1 MKTMQKGFTLVELVV
16 VIVILGILAA
26 TALPRFVDL
35 GVDAHNSA
43 AQGVAGAIASGTA
56 INTGVCLA
64 RGIASGAPCTPLNV
78 ADVCTAALL
87 TPFVNGVALIAGAP
101 ATDQQFQITN
111 GGVAGDCLLA
121 TGNVAVNCTVTP
133 RGTGV
138 TPAIATVS
146 CAR

>member
-35 GVDAHNSA
+35 SVDARNSA

-64 RGIASGAPCTPLNV
+64 RGIGSGAPCVPLNV
-78 ADVCTAALL
+78 ANVCVAATL

-101 ATDQQFQITN
+101 ANDQQFQI
-111 GGVAGDCLLA
+111 GGTGDCLLA
-121 TGNVAVNCTVTP
+121 TGNVTVTCTVTP
-133 RGTGV
+133 SGTGV
-138 TPAIATVS
+138 TPANATVS